1 MYGFFKRL
9 LDIVMSFLGI
19 IILSPV
25 MIIVAVLI
33 KLTSKGPVLFKQQ
46 RVGKNGKLF
55 KIWKFR
61 SMRTDTPKDMPT
73 HMLENPETFI
83 TPVGRFIRKTSID
96 ELPQLFNIL
105 AGQMS
110 VIGPRPALANQ
121 TELLRLR
128 EENGSAA
135 LRPGLTGWAQINGR
149 DELPD
154 EIKAGY
160 DGEYAQ
166 KISFGFD
173 VKCFF
178 GTIGAVLRSDGIVE
192 GAQHKEDKSE
202 DDKNDNEGE

>member
-9 LDIVMSFLGI
+9 LDIVISFLGI

-25 MIIVAVLI
+25 MIIIAVLI

-73 HMLENPETFI
+73 NMLENPEIFI

-105 AGQMS
+105 VGQMS

-154 EIKAGY
+154 EVKAGY
-160 DGEYAQ
+160 DGEYAR
-166 KISFGFD
+166 KISFAFD

-192 GAQHKEDKSE
+192 GAQHNEDKK
-202 DDKNDNEGE
+202 DDEGE

>member
-1 MYGFFKRL
+1 
-9 LDIVMSFLGI
+9 MSFLGI

>member
-46 RVGKNGKLF
+46 RVGKNGRLF